1 MPVEFKLPDL
11 GEGIHEGEIIEVLVK
26 PGDQVEDGQT
36 VAVIETDKATAEVP
50 SPVTGSVLEVKVK
63 AGQTVGVGEVLIVFL
78 KKGESE
84 ESAQPEPKASPGP
97 QELSKKQAASAQTSG
112 APVAAAPSTRRLARE
127 LGIDI
132 AKVTPSGPG
141 ARVTPEDVRSFSEKS
156 AALPEA
162 QKQPETAVEK
172 EPDQIQQSPAP
183 QERVLLRSVRK
194 ATAQRMATAW
204 AQIPHVSHMDS
215 VDLSALEDLRRRHR
229 EKVEARGGQ
238 LSLMV
243 FVMKAAAAALKKF
256 PFFNSS
262 IDMES
267 GEIILK
273 HYRNIG
279 FATDT
284 ERGLLVPVIREVDRK
299 SVLELAVEFKEL
311 SERTRQGKASR
322 QDLSGGTFTIT
333 NVGPFGGT
341 AITPIINY
349 PEAAILGMARAK
361 LEPVVVG
368 DEKDYQIVVRS
379 MLPVSITFDHRIL
392 DGAEAARFLNM
403 IKGMLEDP
411 ENLLLMS

>member
-1 MPVEFKLPDL
+1 S
-11 GEGIHEGEIIEVLVK
+11 
-26 PGDQVEDGQT
+26 T
-36 VAVIETDKATAEVP
+36 
-50 SPVTGSVLEVKVK
+50 
-63 AGQTVGVGEVLIVFL
+63 
-78 KKGESE
+78 
-84 ESAQPEPKASPGP
+84 
-97 QELSKKQAASAQTSG
+97 G

-141 ARVTPEDVRSFSEKS
+141 ARVTAEDVRAFSQKS
-156 AALPEA
+156 ALPET
-162 QKQPETAVEK
+162 QKQPEAAAVEK
-172 EPDQIQQSPAP
+172 EAVQIPEGAAP

-215 VDLSALEDLRRRHR
+215 VDLTALEHFRRKHR
-229 EKVEARGGQ
+229 EKVAEQGGE
-238 LSLMV
+238 LSLIV

-279 FATDT
+279 FATAT

-299 SVLELAVEFKEL
+299 SLIELAVEFKQL

-333 NVGPFGGT
+333 NIGPFGGT
-341 AITPIINY
+341 AISPIINY
-349 PEAAILGMARAK
+349 PEAAIFGMARAK

-368 DEKDYQIVVRS
+368 DEKDYEIVVRS

-392 DGAEAARFLNM
+392 DGAEAARFVNM